1 MGMLAAAFLS
11 ATRSP
16 MAQLYTLGLILLAA
30 GPVAAQT
37 PVPAPAAPAVHLPP
51 TSFKG
56 GAYQLKAHPDW
67 KRAKLLYDEHSLSV
81 SDADHKPQYALVY
94 PADSVRAF
102 AIGRDTFSVV
112 HEVDMP
118 RSTERRHNLF
128 VRNLYHRGGFEV
140 GEYVAVMPAP
150 QPPIV
155 YTLLAQA
162 GQVRAVL
169 PPNNVQFR
177 LTLAKALLDYT
188 ALSQQLELDPK
199 IIPEQLPELLAAYG
213 RWKATSGQK

>member
-1 MGMLAAAFLS
+1 MLKHYS
-11 ATRSP
+11 
-16 MAQLYTLGLILLAA
+16 LGVLLLAA
-30 GPVAAQT
+30 GPAVAQT
-37 PVPAPAAPAVHLPP
+37 PAPVPAAPAVHLPP

-67 KRAKLLYDEHSLSV
+67 KRAKLLYDDQTLSV

-112 HEVDMP
+112 HDVDMP
-118 RSTERRHNLF
+118 RSVQRRRNLF
-128 VRNLYHRGGFEV
+128 VRNLYRRGGFQV
-140 GEYVAVMPAP
+140 AEYVSVMPSP
-150 QPPIV
+150 QPPMV
-155 YTLLAQA
+155 YTLLAQD

-177 LTLAKALLDYT
+177 LALAKALLDYT

-213 RWKATSGQK
+213 RWKATSGSK

>member
-1 MGMLAAAFLS
+1 M
-11 ATRSP
+11 P
-16 MAQLYTLGLILLAA
+16 KLYQVGLFILAA
-30 GPVAAQT
+30 GPAVAQT
-37 PVPAPAAPAVHLPP
+37 PAPTPSAPAVHLPP
-51 TSFKG
+51 TSFRG
-56 GAYQLKAHPDW
+56 GAYQLKKHPDW
-67 KRAKLLYDEHSLSV
+67 KRAKLLYDDQSLSV

-118 RSTERRHNLF
+118 RSNQRLHNLI
-128 VRNLYHRGGFEV
+128 VRNLYHRGGFQV
-140 GEYVAVMPAP
+140 VEYVAVMPSP
-150 QPPIV
+150 QPPQV

-177 LTLAKALLDYT
+177 LALAKALLDYT

-199 IIPEQLPELLAAYG
+199 IIPEQLPELLTAYG
-213 RWKATSGQK
+213 RWKATSGSK